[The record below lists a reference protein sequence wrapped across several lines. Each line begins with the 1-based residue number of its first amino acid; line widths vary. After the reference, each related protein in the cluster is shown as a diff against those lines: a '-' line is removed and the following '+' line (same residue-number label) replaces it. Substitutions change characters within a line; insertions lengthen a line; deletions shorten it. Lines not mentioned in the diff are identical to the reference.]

1 LKYAS
6 LPLADPAAC
15 AFVLRALPHMVV
27 VLKGVFLQRGPPG
40 LAAALGF
47 SAAAAAS
54 EADYLLQRGKALAG
68 RLDTINC
75 EAAHDAL
82 TRAADAYFE
91 AHKAAAAAKE
101 KKDHKKGG
109 ATGGD
114 RGEDAAA
121 VARHLRGGGVL
132 RALEWFFDTHDAAYE
147 LRGLKRVVLSASFP
161 LHPGRAFWV
170 SEASVAQLSAAAAAE
185 ETAFVA
191 SLPALWVPQP
201 GVETEEDRLRLEVES
216 LRKRLEDA
224 LNPPETQEAVAARN
238 QRKSN
243 VFMRVRRMMSKVV
256 PGVEDPGDPQ
266 VLADLQAAANTVMPD
281 FLRTTLRISDY
292 GHQRKA
298 VHAATTAAATV
309 ASGFSNHIIEELKNE
324 KEAWLLSKE
333 LERHEMTKHMQ
344 EHIKMIMDDK
354 DRWLEMKER
363 EKQAIV
369 EQMQAHLRQVIEDR
383 DAMLQAKDK
392 EIQTLTASMEQH
404 MHTMAADRLTIV
416 EQKDSQRDS
425 MIQQME
431 SQIARERETHH
442 AREMQMDRE
451 NFLLHQQIDFLQLI
465 VADREADMA
474 RRQGLVPGGR
484 GIGPESADSFSSYL
498 RRAYGGEKKGGRRG
512 NRGRSRQRSRPAS
525 PAGGSLVVDHES
537 YSRIG
542 MGSVSPTPG
551 FESDDDERNERG
563 ELVIRAYTGGG
574 LPMIADDSGSGPTA
588 AAVRAN
594 VVNTEDEQL
603 QQLLRGA
610 FLRNDRAKGKVRP
623 KTASDARF

>member
-1 LKYAS
+1 
-6 LPLADPAAC
+6 
-15 AFVLRALPHMVV
+15 M
-27 VLKGVFLQRGPPG
+27 
-40 LAAALGF
+40 
-47 SAAAAAS
+47 
-54 EADYLLQRGKALAG
+54 LQRGKALAG
-68 RLDTINC
+68 RLDTISC

-161 LHPGRAFWV
+161 VHPGRAFWV
-170 SEASVAQLSAAAAAE
+170 SEASVAQLSTAAAAE

-201 GVETEEDRLRLEVES
+201 GVETEEDRLRREVES

-224 LNPPETQEAVAARN
+224 LNPPETQEVIAARN

-281 FLRTTLRISDY
+281 FLKATLRISDY
-292 GHQRKA
+292 GHQRKT

-474 RRQGLVPGGR
+474 RRQGLVPGAGGR

-588 AAVRAN
+588 AAVRAK

-603 QQLLRGA
+603 QQHLKAA